1 MIHAPTTKRPAST
14 RATAGAALRVF
25 FALWPDPPVRD
36 ALAALAR
43 DAAAQAQG
51 RASAAEDLHLTLVFL
66 GDVAP
71 SRVALLQAIGRH
83 VCAAVPAF
91 TLSLDC
97 TGMFRGSGIAWAG
110 ASATPPE
117 LAGLVGR
124 LREALVAEGFAL
136 ERRGFRP
143 HVTLARRC
151 RKPGGIRIA
160 EPVAWIAAGMALN
173 ASELRSDRS
182 RYRELASW
190 PLGPRERGDPRQPST
205 GNG

>member
-1 MIHAPTTKRPAST
+1 MSNRQATPGPHDDPAS
-14 RATAGAALRVF
+14 LRVF
-25 FALWPDPPVRD
+25 FALWPDAPARD

-43 DAAAQAQG
+43 DTVAQAQG
-51 RASAAEDLHLTLVFL
+51 RAPVAENLHLTLAFL

-71 SRVALLQAIGRH
+71 GRIAALRAIGRH
-83 VCAAVPAF
+83 VSSVVPAF

-117 LAGLVGR
+117 LAGLVER

-136 ERRGFRP
+136 ERRAFQP

-151 RKPGGIRIA
+151 RKPNGVRILAPIAWNVAGI
-160 EPVAWIAAGMALN
+160 ALN
-173 ASELRSDRS
+173 ASELRPDRS

-190 PLGPRERGDPRQPST
+190 PLGPPESDDPRRHST
-205 GNG
+205 GSA